1 MILKGENK
9 MRQKKKKGRFGY
21 YLYAAVA
28 LLFAVANITIAVFLL
43 TYVQNIRVGG
53 NEFSTKK
60 QIEAWIREDPYT
72 INSVYTVAKFRIGK
86 YQLPPYLEKV
96 EVGFQKPWVL
106 SVQVTEK
113 EVLGCSLSGDTYVYF
128 AQDGTVMKMGPD
140 VLEGVPV
147 VEGFRAEHYE
157 LYEPLEIQDEKTFHY
172 ICEISQEISDHEL
185 KPDRMVWETE
195 GVSLYFDEVCV
206 KLGKMNY
213 AEKLTQLP
221 PILEKL
227 DGKKGT
233 LHLEHYNDMS
243 SSISFVQDT
252 K

>member
-9 MRQKKKKGRFGY
+9 MRKKKKKGRFGY

-96 EVGFQKPWVL
+96 EVGFQKPWGL
-106 SVQVTEK
+106 SGRVTEK
-113 EVLGCSLSGDTYVYF
+113 EVLGCILSGDTYVYF
-128 AQDGTVMKMGPD
+128 AQDGTVM
-140 VLEGVPV
+140 
-147 VEGFRAEHYE
+147 
-157 LYEPLEIQDEKTFHY
+157 
-172 ICEISQEISDHEL
+172 
-185 KPDRMVWETE
+185 
-195 GVSLYFDEVCV
+195 
-206 KLGKMNY
+206 
-213 AEKLTQLP
+213 
-221 PILEKL
+221 
-227 DGKKGT
+227 
-233 LHLEHYNDMS
+233 
-243 SSISFVQDT
+243 
-252 K
+252 